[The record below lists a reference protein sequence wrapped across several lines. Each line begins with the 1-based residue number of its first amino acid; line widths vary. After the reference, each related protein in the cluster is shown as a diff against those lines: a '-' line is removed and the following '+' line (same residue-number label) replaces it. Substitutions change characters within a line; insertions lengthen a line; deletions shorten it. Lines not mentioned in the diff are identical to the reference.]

1 MLSFVVYFFTIAT
14 PGAAYV
20 VDTMPV
26 DTAEACMTIVAKVN
40 TQPTDAGRK
49 VKASCFIGPAKT

>member
-1 MLSFVVYFFTIAT
+1 MLSFVVYFFTVAT
-14 PGAAYV
+14 NGSAYI

-26 DTAEACMTIVAKVN
+26 DNAESCMTIVAKVN